1 MDWSNERYVRIYTR
15 DTGDWLALSFDAQ
28 SLFMHLCRKV
38 DRAGVL
44 ELGKQGKKTVAVV
57 LSQVALWDRLAP
69 ALEELLLDGCMELR
83 GDVLVIPNF
92 VPAQEA
98 PQSDRLR
105 QAESRARRREMAQSG
120 AIVTRRASL
129 ELNPNGADTNRDRSV
144 TRGHSASRGVTPSD
158 PSVPSVPSV
167 PNQIDHGPLELEL
180 LPTEPPGPAFD
191 FEELYRAYPR
201 KEGKQKGIAYAE
213 EHITTAADFEALRVA
228 IANYTRTVEGQDPKY
243 TKHFSS
249 FMRCWKDY
257 VNAPP
262 PPPRAPIRPIAS
274 PGDAQ
279 LRAFERDARLFG
291 LVDENG
297 NPT

>member
-15 DTGDWLALSFDAQ
+15 DTGDWLALSWDAQ

-69 ALEELLLDGCMELR
+69 ALEELLEDGCVELR

-120 AIVTRRASL
+120 AIVTRRASS
-129 ELNPNGADTNRDRSV
+129 ERNPNGADTNRDRSV

-158 PSVPSVPSV
+158 PSVPSVPSQSD
-167 PNQIDHGPLELEL
+167 PRPLELL
-180 LPTEPPGPAFD
+180 ATDPPGPAFD
-191 FEELYRAYPR
+191 FEELYQAYPR

-213 EHITTAADFEALRVA
+213 EHITTAADFEALRRA
-228 IANYTRTVEGQDPKY
+228 IANYARQVDGQDPKY

-257 VNAPP
+257 VNASPP
-262 PPPRAPIRPIAS
+262 PARPPIRPAPAS
-274 PGDAQ
+274 PAEAQ
-279 LRAFERDARLFG
+279 LRGFERDARLFG
-291 LVDENG
+291 LVDADG

>member
-15 DTGDWLALSFDAQ
+15 DTGDWLALSWDAQ

-69 ALEELLLDGCMELR
+69 ALEELLLDGCVELR

-120 AIVTRRASL
+120 AIVTRRASS
-129 ELNPNGADTNRDRSV
+129 EPNPNGADTNRDRSV

-158 PSVPSVPSV
+158 PSVPSVPSQLD
-167 PNQIDHGPLELEL
+167 PRPLELI
-180 LPTEPPGPAFD
+180 PTEPPEPAFD
-191 FEELYRAYPR
+191 FEALYQLYPR

-213 EHITTAADFEALRVA
+213 EHITTAGDFEALRLA
-228 IANYTRTVEGQDPKY
+228 IANYARLVEGQEPKF

-257 VNAPP
+257 LNASPAP
-262 PPPRAPIRPIAS
+262 LPPRAPIRPIAS
-274 PGDAQ
+274 PLDAQ
-279 LRAFERDARLFG
+279 LRGFERDARLFG